1 VTRPSRWRFLGG
13 LLAALVV
20 LAGCSSVPL
29 VGHSDEPGDDRT
41 GWENGYW
48 YDDPVDV
55 TPEDGY
61 NATEREAV
69 VARTMARIEQIR
81 GLEFEDSVPVE
92 VVSRD
97 QYLANRSGASGDSTH
112 EAWNN
117 QVWEGL
123 FVVGESTGTDESFN
137 STLGASVQGFYSPGD
152 DRIVLVSDSP
162 TPTIDRATLA
172 HELVHALQD
181 QQFGLGPSGDT
192 QDQQLANDG
201 VIEGE
206 ANYIE
211 SIYTRRCDG
220 TWNCI
225 PEPQRGGGGGGGDVN
240 RGLFLTIY
248 QPYATGPTFVD
259 SFRERGGWD
268 AVDRLHEQFP
278 ESTEQVIH
286 PQAYPDEKPV
296 NVTVPDRSN
305 DEWER
310 FDHDPVADTLGEA
323 SIYAMLVSNGVAN
336 PDGNR
341 LSYRSEPSEGW
352 GGDALVPYR
361 SDDAG
366 AGEGAYVWVTA
377 WDTERDAEQFHRTY
391 LDLLEKRGATS
402 PRENVYVVPA
412 SSDFGDAFRVVR
424 DGDRVRVVNAPG
436 VADLDTVH
444 EPRS

>member
-1 VTRPSRWRFLGG
+1 M
-13 LLAALVV
+13 LAVLVV

-29 VGHSDEPGDDRT
+29 LGHPDDPGGDRI

-48 YDDPVDV
+48 YDDPVEV

-61 NATEREAV
+61 NASEREAV
-69 VARTMARIEQIR
+69 VARTMARVERIR
-81 GLEFEDSVPVE
+81 DLEFEETVPVE

-97 QYLANRSGASGDSTH
+97 QYLANRSGGGGDSNH
-112 EAWNN
+112 EAWND
-117 QVWEGL
+117 QIWEGI
-123 FVVGESTGTDESFN
+123 FIVGESTGTGESFN
-137 STLGASVQGFYSPGD
+137 STLGASVQGYYSPGED
-152 DRIVLVSDSP
+152 QIVLVSDSP

-181 QQFGLGPSGDT
+181 QQFGFGPGGDT

-211 SIYTRRCDG
+211 AIYTRRCDG

-225 PEPQRGGGGGGGDVN
+225 PEPQRGGGGGGGGDIN

-259 SFRERGGWD
+259 TFRERGGWD

-286 PQAYPDEKPV
+286 PQAYPDEDPV

-305 DEWER
+305 GEWER
-310 FDHDPVADTLGEA
+310 YDHDPVADTLGEA
-323 SIYAMLVSNGVAN
+323 SIYAMFVSNDVAS

-341 LSYRSEPSEGW
+341 LSYQSRPSTGW
-352 GGDALVPYR
+352 GGDSLVPYR
-361 SDDAG
+361 SDDAA
-366 AGEGAYVWVTA
+366 AGEGAYVWVTT
-377 WDTERDAEQFHRTY
+377 WDTERDAEEFHRAY
-391 LDLLEKRGATS
+391 LDLLESQGASNPRG
-402 PRENVYVVPA
+402 NVYVVPD

-424 DGDRVRVVNAPG
+424 SGDRVRIVNAPT
-436 VADLDTVH
+436 ADQLDDVH
-444 EPRS
+444 DPRN